1 MQDSLLQTMDQEM
14 KYKEDLESSEARL
27 NQWKNGKV
35 SAAQRRI
42 LFTKWLA
49 EAWEDYTTNCQ
60 EEITTAFKKAGMY
73 NDIDGRENHLV
84 KLPGLK
90 EYKPP
95 LKEDPLPEL
104 PKKKRKKTKTECS
117 QKKGKASKE
126 VEVERSPNKTG
137 VFKHH
142 QKMYFSHL

>member
-1 MQDSLLQTMDQEM
+1 MKKRVTK

-27 NQWKNGKV
+27 NEWKNGKV

-60 EEITTAFKKAGMY
+60 EEITSAFKKAGMY

-90 EYKPP
+90 EYEPP
-95 LKEDPLPEL
+95 LKDDPLPEL
-104 PKKKRKKTKTECS
+104 PKKKSKKRKRSVRKRKS
-117 QKKGKASKE
+117 RRAKKSK
-126 VEVERSPNKTG
+126 
-137 VFKHH
+137 
-142 QKMYFSHL
+142 